1 MNTSQA
7 EEITSSSTVRRS
19 RASPS
24 GFSEEQSPVL
34 MQHDSHSD
42 KTVSKHV
49 NVTPVPEVTHMLLCQ
64 LSVIIMTDA

>member
-7 EEITSSSTVRRS
+7 EEITSSSTVCRS

-24 GFSEEQSPVL
+24 GFSEEQTPVL
-34 MQHDSHSD
+34 MQHDSHSV
-42 KTVSKHV
+42 KTVSKQV
-49 NVTPVPEVTHMLLCQ
+49 NVTPGLEVTHMMLCQ

>member
-7 EEITSSSTVRRS
+7 EEITSSSTVCRF

-24 GFSEEQSPVL
+24 GPVL

-49 NVTPVPEVTHMLLCQ
+49 NVTPRPEVTHMLLCQ